1 MGKNCLADKETYVQN
16 YRMQEVLAR
25 QAGRTRADMAVRRSL
40 FPSQDGCDASDL
52 SEATL
57 PLDPFPEEKAA
68 ELKMLQAAKA
78 QELESKANMDRKP
91 LEPPCPVEPF
101 EQQTPKD
108 VKEDEVAEQK
118 TSEPGVQDGKPKE
131 NQKDEVKGGQEKK
144 IAEPEAVDGKPK
156 EKQEEE
162 VKDVQTEVV
171 DGKLQQNEQTQAPG
185 SPPKNNEVIVQDA
198 ATKGQGQDG
207 KQEDTKAAGAGTAK
221 AKEGEHHPAL
231 NVSVL
236 SGLRALSDS
245 D

>member
-40 FPSQDGCDASDL
+40 FPPQDGCDASDL

-91 LEPPCPVEPF
+91 LETPCPVEPF

-108 VKEDEVAEQK
+108 VKEDEGSKMA
-118 TSEPGVQDGKPKE
+118 
-131 NQKDEVKGGQEKK
+131 NQKKSRKRRSKK
-144 IAEPEAVDGKPK
+144 ANLK
-156 EKQEEE
+156 
-162 VKDVQTEVV
+162 
-171 DGKLQQNEQTQAPG
+171 KLC
-185 SPPKNNEVIVQDA
+185 K
-198 ATKGQGQDG
+198 
-207 KQEDTKAAGAGTAK
+207 
-221 AKEGEHHPAL
+221 
-231 NVSVL
+231 
-236 SGLRALSDS
+236 LRL
-245 D
+245 